1 MLLNQSKIKI
11 NKMSQEKSLLESF
24 LDNSILNATIG
35 AIGMS
40 CRLLLSKSKDMNVWK
55 AVRHILAAMG
65 TGILAGHSV
74 GAFIDNESAKFAAV
88 SVAGCAAPEVLDAAI
103 EYTKGQ
109 LEKFKKKS

>member
-1 MLLNQSKIKI
+1 
-11 NKMSQEKSLLESF
+11 MSQEKNLLESF
-24 LDNSILNATIG
+24 LDNSIINATIG

-40 CRLLLSKSKDMNVWK
+40 CRLLLSKSRDMNIWK

-65 TGILAGHSV
+65 TGVLAGHSV

-88 SVAGCAAPEVLDAAI
+88 SVAGCAAPEVFDAVI

-109 LEKFKKKS
+109 IEKFKKKS